1 MKRQYLALGFVSLVA
16 LTLQAQPGLADEAA
30 AAEATETPEA
40 STLPAISV
48 VTVGKQMLS
57 DRIIASGLIAAV
69 EEVQVVPLIEGQPI
83 ETLLTDVGDRVE
95 AGAVLARLSTSTLE
109 LQTAEAVAGVASA
122 EAAIAQVNAQM
133 VEAEAGAAQAEREMT
148 RATTLKEQGS
158 APQSILD
165 AANSAKIAAD
175 ARVLQATE
183 GLKAAEAQLALAK
196 ARLETAK
203 LYLGRTEVKAPV
215 AGEVVARNAKVGA
228 LASAAGQ
235 PMFTITRDGALEL
248 RVDVAEGDVT
258 RLAPGMKV
266 RIRSVGMTEPT
277 MGTVRLVEP
286 VIDPVTRLGRARIS
300 LDEPGALRSG
310 MFAEAEIL
318 IVERQ
323 GLAVPVTAIGR
334 LDGETTV
341 MRVRDGV
348 VEVALVTVGIRDG
361 GSVEITEGL
370 AEGDLVVAKSGAFVR
385 SGDRVNPVALAQ
397 PAN

>member
-310 MFAEAEIL
+310 MFAEVEIL